1 MYQEFK
7 DLFYKIGSS
16 LYVELTKYY
25 NDNKKFFD
33 EVIKKN
39 NQNPIYCQEYKSVSN
54 FIIYILILFFIISVI
69 WLFYE
74 IFRIIYLYII
84 KTIYYVNLKNNRL
97 VDNPLFI
104 QLNDFVYV
112 NDYFSY
118 DTKLF
123 WFIITIIFLLV
134 KIQIFELLN
143 NDNKDNFNMLKI
155 FCYLSIIFCIIYYII
170 NYRQIIRLGR
180 ALNISNRIIYNNIN
194 IDFIKSQNICNYLHK
209 KNEIDYKFV
218 YGKCNDVDNNISIN
232 KLYDYIKSVVA
243 DIEYNIGPLNNIN
256 ITKFKTL
263 ADKNGIL
270 YKDRII
276 SALFTYQLLKY
287 FIDNDLIEE
296 AKDFFSAF
304 NIIYSPNINLLRQKI
319 NPFLFIRDGNILI
332 FDNIYEYNYQM
343 KEALKDNKLLY
354 DYLYS
359 QYTQK
364 QNIIEDILVE
374 IFNICNYKLI
384 SIYMYFLII
393 LLMII
398 ILTFYYYLFTKK

>member
-143 NDNKDNFNMLKI
+143 KENKDNFNMLKI

-170 NYRQIIRLGR
+170 NYRQITRLGR

>member
-7 DLFYKIGSS
+7 DLFYKIGSF

>member
-7 DLFYKIGSS
+7 DLFYKIGS
-16 LYVELTKYY
+16 LLFVEITKYY

-39 NQNPIYCQEYKSVSN
+39 NVNPIYCREYKSVSN

-143 NDNKDNFNMLKI
+143 KENKNNFNMLKI
-155 FCYLSIIFCIIYYII
+155 FCYLCIIFCIIYYII

-194 IDFIKSQNICNYLHK
+194 IEFIKSQNICNYLHK

-332 FDNIYEYNYQM
+332 FDNIYEYNNQM

-393 LLMII
+393 LIIII